1 MSDSRPIPS
10 YRRETHSSESLHS
23 AEDDHSI
30 SDASTTSNVT
40 ADRSDSLANAPF
52 NISQSCPENGHFDS
66 TMHRMQRMTRPNLQA
81 PRAPSLGSVA
91 APSMHDIAPMPEL
104 LLPPPARRHS
114 PAESVL
120 QFPSS
125 CPVSFNY
132 MRQQTAFPL
141 RKNQSNLAASPALA
155 AMSAFQ
161 RSHTTIEDD
170 LREFI
175 EESHIGMFSNLTVNS
190 ETRLD
195 DDTKSGLDGVNG
207 AIFDFEEQ

>member
-23 AEDDHSI
+23 AEDDNSI

-120 QFPSS
+120 QVGLLHSMTTILISSHIKFPSS

-141 RKNQSNLAASPALA
+141 RFVC
-155 AMSAFQ
+155 M
-161 RSHTTIEDD
+161 
-170 LREFI
+170 
-175 EESHIGMFSNLTVNS
+175 
-190 ETRLD
+190 RLD
-195 DDTKSGLDGVNG
+195 ATTFNKDGV
-207 AIFDFEEQ
+207 